1 MMTLFL
7 SQQGDAHVWL
17 EPVRPGA
24 SGFPL
29 LLFCFFVPFLLAR
42 LCCLNFGELFI
53 RAVIPLLSG
62 AWSSLTIICC
72 QHGHVS
78 PFVRGLILSTWS
90 FFHFCQELI
99 GEIDQDGNG
108 SISFNE
114 FVWLMTRFVFVFV
127 FVHVSLYL
135 SFLTHDKVNTLQ
147 SGSWKGTSM
156 DQASHYFY
164 MKKTIEEYYLPHKM
178 HLHVNFV

>member
-24 SGFPL
+24 SGFPAL
-29 LLFCFFVPFLLAR
+29 ASFLFCSFSFGKIMLLD
-42 LCCLNFGELFI
+42 LLG
-53 RAVIPLLSG
+53 AVHKSSDSPPLSG

-78 PFVRGLILSTWS
+78 PFVRGLILSRWS

-135 SFLTHDKVNTLQ
+135 SFLTHDKVNTSPVWL
-147 SGSWKGTSM
+147 
-156 DQASHYFY
+156 
-164 MKKTIEEYYLPHKM
+164 MKESKYG
-178 HLHVNFV
+178 